1 MFGWVRRWWYALL
14 GRLRRPVHREEAVRL
29 AVRALQSLEDYPVL
43 LSPDELP
50 AHVGRPV
57 YLLTRAEFSSAAE
70 QMRVL
75 ESGRDL
81 WAIDFRFVDP
91 AETGVAYSHPEGPSF
106 TVDARTRRVK
116 LWCQM

>member
-1 MFGWVRRWWYALL
+1 MNYCWGELL
-14 GRLRRPVHREEAVRL
+14 GRFRRPVQRDEAVRL
-29 AVRALQSLEDYPVL
+29 AVRALRSLGSYPVL

-50 AHVGRPV
+50 EYPGRPV

-91 AETGVAYSHPEGPSF
+91 AETDVVYSHPEGPSF
-106 TVDARTRRVK
+106 SVDARTRRVE
-116 LWCQM
+116 LWYQM